1 MRNDHGDKR
10 ADRRI
15 CSHDLNSLI
24 KNKKTAW
31 DIHGGLK
38 SGDLDDSPLNTIQ
51 EERCQFFS

>member
-15 CSHDLNSLI
+15 GSHDSNSLI

-31 DIHGGLK
+31 ISMAG
-38 SGDLDDSPLNTIQ
+38 
-51 EERCQFFS
+51 

>member
-1 MRNDHGDKR
+1 MRNDYGDKR

-15 CSHDLNSLI
+15 CSHDSNSSI

-38 SGDLDDSPLNTIQ
+38 VATWIMS
-51 EERCQFFS
+51 C